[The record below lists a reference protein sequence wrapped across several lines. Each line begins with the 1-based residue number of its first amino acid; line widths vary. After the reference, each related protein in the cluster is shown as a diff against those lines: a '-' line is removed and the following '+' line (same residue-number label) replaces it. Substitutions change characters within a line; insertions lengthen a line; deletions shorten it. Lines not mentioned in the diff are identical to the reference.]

1 MISVHVVCSGF
12 LYGNGEQNDIFY
24 EFFRRAWVSLHPD
37 LAALPVI
44 AGGQNC
50 LPTIHVDDLSNCIDV
65 LCMQESQYDRYLI
78 AVDGCAKSTQKDIVT
93 AITEGIGS
101 GATKE
106 VAMADVV
113 DEAWCEFLTVNVK
126 LEVSACFKDAFEWK
140 CKAGISTESMKM
152 LNDEFNYFRG
162 LFPLKVM
169 ISGPPCSGK
178 TYSANK
184 LSEEYGIPHI
194 TIKDVIDMGL
204 ALKTEYGQQLQVKI
218 EELKDAAEAE
228 YEKSRKKKDPDF
240 DRDSCS
246 PKLTDDILIDLVKIQ
261 LNSAAC
267 MNKGFILDGFPRSP
281 EDAKQ
286 IFYLKVEVPKEPV
299 EGEEEEAEP
308 TYEYKLNDKVIP
320 QYAI

>member
-1 MISVHVVCSGF
+1 MSWSNTAASSSAYTDQDYARRVPLPKYSGLKQVEQAALSLTKSNNKINVHIVCSGF

-44 AGGQNC
+44 NGGKNC
-50 LPTIHVDDLSNCIDV
+50 LPTIHVDDLANCIDV
-65 LCMQESQYDRYLI
+65 LCMQEQHYDKYLI
-78 AVDGCAKSTQKDIVT
+78 AVDSCAKSTQKDIVT

-106 VAMADVV
+106 VSVADVV
-113 DEAWCEFLTVNVK
+113 DEAWCEFLTVDVK

-140 CKAGISTESMKM
+140 CKSGISKESMKM

-178 TYSANK
+178 TYSAHQ

-194 TIKDVIDMGL
+194 TIKDVIDMGMQ
-204 ALKTEYGQQLQVKI
+204 LKTEYGQQLKLKI
-218 EELKDAAEAE
+218 EELKDLAEAE
-228 YEKSRKKKDPDF
+228 YEKTRKKKDPDF
-240 DRDSCS
+240 DRD
-246 PKLTDDILIDLVKIQ
+246 
-261 LNSAAC
+261 AC
-267 MNKGFILDGFPRSP
+267 
-281 EDAKQ
+281 
-286 IFYLKVEVPKEPV
+286 
-299 EGEEEEAEP
+299 
-308 TYEYKLNDKVIP
+308 
-320 QYAI
+320 